1 MLNYM
6 QYLELPAIV
15 ISTLAG
21 IFLVLQIIGEIIE
34 FKGKTAPEILKI
46 RKYFKRRKKERMAL
60 SKISDWFDNYNQMS
74 ETIEKTK
81 QILEDF
87 DTHYSKDNIANRD
100 KWMTEVNK
108 HITDSEEI
116 RKKQDALMVELGK
129 KLDKNNADTL
139 DLLIDG
145 KRDKIIDF
153 ANRVADERYPVTHEQ
168 FKRVFKLH
176 DEYEK
181 IIKENNMTNGEV
193 KIAYRIIEDSYKK
206 HMENHSFIEDIRG
219 YNN

>member
-15 ISTLAG
+15 ISTFAG
-21 IFLVLQIIGEIIE
+21 IFLILQIIGEIIE

-46 RKYFKRRKKERMAL
+46 RKYLKRKKKERLAL
-60 SKISDWFDNYNQMS
+60 SKISEWFDERDQMS
-74 ETIEKTK
+74 QTIKETKR
-81 QILEDF
+81 ILEDF
-87 DTHYSKDNIANRD
+87 NTHYSKDNIANRD
-100 KWMTEVNK
+100 KWMKEVNK
-108 HITDSEEI
+108 HIADSEEV
-116 RKKQDALMVELGK
+116 KKNHDALMIELGK

-181 IIKENNMTNGEV
+181 IIEENNMTNGEV

>member
-1 MLNYM
+1 M

-116 RKKQDALMVELGK
+116 RKKQDTLMVELGK

>member
-129 KLDKNNADTL
+129 KHDKNNADT
-139 DLLIDG
+139 
-145 KRDKIIDF
+145 
-153 ANRVADERYPVTHEQ
+153 
-168 FKRVFKLH
+168 
-176 DEYEK
+176 
-181 IIKENNMTNGEV
+181 
-193 KIAYRIIEDSYKK
+193 
-206 HMENHSFIEDIRG
+206 
-219 YNN
+219 

>member
-81 QILEDF
+81 QVLEDF
-87 DTHYSKDNIANRD
+87 NTHYSKDNIANRD

-116 RKKQDALMVELGK
+116 RKNQDALMVELGK

>member
-15 ISTLAG
+15 ISALAG
-21 IFLVLQIIGEIIE
+21 IFLVLQVIGEIIE

-46 RKYFKRRKKERMAL
+46 RKYIKRKKKERLAL
-60 SKISDWFDNYNQMS
+60 SKMADWFDDYEQMS
-74 ETIEKTK
+74 QTIKDTK
-81 QILEDF
+81 KLLADF

-100 KWMTEVNK
+100 KWIKEVNK
-108 HITDSEEI
+108 HITDSEKIRIEQDNLMKEI
-116 RKKQDALMVELGK
+116 GK

-176 DEYEK
+176 DEYER
-181 IIKENNMTNGEV
+181 IIEENNMTNGEV

>member
-87 DTHYSKDNIANRD
+87 DTHYSKDNIASRD

>member
-1 MLNYM
+1 M

-15 ISTLAG
+15 ISTFAG
-21 IFLVLQIIGEIIE
+21 IFLILQIIGEIIE

-46 RKYFKRRKKERMAL
+46 RKYLKRKKKERLAL
-60 SKISDWFDNYNQMS
+60 SKISEWFDERDQMS
-74 ETIEKTK
+74 QTIKETKR
-81 QILEDF
+81 ILEDF
-87 DTHYSKDNIANRD
+87 NTHYSKDNIANRD
-100 KWMTEVNK
+100 KWMKEVNK
-108 HITDSEEI
+108 HIADSEEV
-116 RKKQDALMVELGK
+116 KKNHDALMIELGK

-181 IIKENNMTNGEV
+181 IIEENNMTNGEV

>member
-81 QILEDF
+81 QVLEDF

-100 KWMTEVNK
+100 KWITEVNK

-116 RKKQDALMVELGK
+116 RKNQDALMVELGK